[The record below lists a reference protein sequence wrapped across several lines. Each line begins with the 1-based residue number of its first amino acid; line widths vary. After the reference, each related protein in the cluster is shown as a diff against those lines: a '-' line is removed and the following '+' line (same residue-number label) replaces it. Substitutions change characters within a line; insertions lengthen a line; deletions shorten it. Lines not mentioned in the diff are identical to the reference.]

1 MPVFD
6 NIEEFNGVSV
16 ALQWAMFIVAALI
29 VLLAIVSVFVSIWLF
44 FRYVKF
50 NRRKNSAG
58 ITGSEAARRILDDN
72 GCENI
77 KVSVVGSVLFGN
89 SYSHYFKKIRLRRL
103 IDKKKSITS
112 LSMGAQKSALAIL
125 DKEGDPDMK
134 QRVALIPVTY
144 FGPIAFIPIVLV
156 GVLLDIFIFG
166 FTGVATV
173 IAAVLG
179 LLYYIAAFILS
190 LKVLKTEIK
199 AQNRSIELLKSYG
212 MATEEELE
220 MMRELFKLYNI
231 QYVNDMIMAFLEV
244 ILRIL
249 SIIAKI
255 QGSSSS
261 SSSD

>member
-1 MPVFD
+1 MPIFN
-6 NIEEFNGVSV
+6 NIEEFNNVSP
-16 ALQWAMFIVAALI
+16 ALQWAIFIVGALI
-29 VLLAIVSVFVSIWLF
+29 GLLAVVSVVVSLWLF
-44 FRYVKF
+44 IKYIKF
-50 NRRKNSAG
+50 NRTKNSAG

-89 SYSHYFKKIRLRRL
+89 SYSHFFKKIRLRRL

-112 LSMGAQKSALAIL
+112 LSMGAQKSALAIM

-134 QRVALIPVTY
+134 HRVALTPILY
-144 FGPIAFIPIVLV
+144 FGPVAFVPLIII
-156 GVLLDIFIFG
+156 GVLLDVFIFG
-166 FTGVATV
+166 FTGVVTT
-173 IAAVLG
+173 IFAVVG
-179 LLYYIAAFILS
+179 LLYYVLAFVMS

-199 AQNRSIELLKSYG
+199 AQNRSLELLRHYN

-220 MMRELFKLYNI
+220 MMKELFKLYNI
-231 QYVNDMIMAFLEV
+231 QYVNDLIIAFLEV

-249 SIIAKI
+249 SIIAKV

-261 SSSD
+261 SSND

>member
-1 MPVFD
+1 MPIFD

-50 NRRKNSAG
+50 NRTKNSAG

-77 KVSVVGSVLFGN
+77 RVSVVGSVLFGN

-134 QRVALIPVTY
+134 HRVALIPITY
-144 FGPIAFIPIVLV
+144 FGPVAFIPIVLI
-156 GVLLDIFIFG
+156 GVLLDVFIFG

-179 LLYYIAAFILS
+179 LLYYILAFVLS

-199 AQNRSIELLKSYG
+199 AQNRSIELLRSYG

-249 SIIAKI
+249 SIIAKV
-255 QGSSSS
+255 QGSSSRS
-261 SSSD
+261 SNN